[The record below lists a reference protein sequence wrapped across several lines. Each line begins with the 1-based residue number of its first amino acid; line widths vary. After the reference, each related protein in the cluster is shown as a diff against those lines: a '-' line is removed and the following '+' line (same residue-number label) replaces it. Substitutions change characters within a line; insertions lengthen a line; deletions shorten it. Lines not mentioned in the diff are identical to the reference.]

1 MSSFVVSSDNVTR
14 REPWASSCGKPIAK
28 STWDGSND
36 PDVQALPLELAH
48 GSLRLTLGDGSTEE
62 DVDYV
67 LEVLPG
73 IIQRIR
79 NMSPLWSDFIKKGEN

>member
-1 MSSFVVSSDNVTR
+1 MEVLV
-14 REPWASSCGKPIAK
+14 
-28 STWDGSND
+28 D
-36 PDVQALPLELAH
+36 PSHVLLAIGLPHELAH

-79 NMSPLWSDFIKKGEN
+79 NMSPLWSDFVKKGEK